1 MGFDEYEVRRT
12 SVKVFLAGLIL
23 AVLLSIILHSI
34 SYCVGFVLG
43 YLIDLLILQINMKMT
58 DTILS
63 IQTAGKTISSSKDFY
78 LYTCIWRKEAYEI
91 MKITIQPELISSLIV
106 TVLLSIFFVYAGKK
120 TREAD
125 PTKRPKGVV
134 LLVETAIKMV
144 YDYMGTIMP
153 KKYAK
158 NYYPY
163 FSMLFAWLLVSNLFG
178 LTGFDAPTTN
188 YSITLSLT
196 LITWVLIQIN
206 AIKYQGV
213 GSYIKGTLIP
223 PTNLFGLVSPLIS
236 ISMRIFCNLLSGTF
250 IMALVYQATS
260 FLSYKL
266 IPFNFLGPVVA
277 PLLHCYFDVF
287 SGCVQALVFVTL
299 SSILISNENPD
310 EE

>member
-1 MGFDEYEVRRT
+1 
-12 SVKVFLAGLIL
+12 
-23 AVLLSIILHSI
+23 
-34 SYCVGFVLG
+34 
-43 YLIDLLILQINMKMT
+43 
-58 DTILS
+58 
-63 IQTAGKTISSSKDFY
+63 
-78 LYTCIWRKEAYEI
+78 

-106 TVLLSIFFVYAGKK
+106 TVILSIFFVYAGKK
-120 TREAD
+120 IREAD

-223 PTNLFGLVSPLIS
+223 PTNLFGLISPLIS

-299 SSILISNENPD
+299 SSILISNEKNVNRRKLIMTRGLIAIAAGIAVLAGLGTGIGEGLVAAHAVSAIGRNP
-310 EE
+310 EAESKIRTTMILGIALTETVALYGLLISFILLFVFK

>member
-1 MGFDEYEVRRT
+1 
-12 SVKVFLAGLIL
+12 
-23 AVLLSIILHSI
+23 
-34 SYCVGFVLG
+34 
-43 YLIDLLILQINMKMT
+43 
-58 DTILS
+58 
-63 IQTAGKTISSSKDFY
+63 
-78 LYTCIWRKEAYEI
+78 

-120 TREAD
+120 IREAD

-144 YDYMGTIMP
+144 YDYIGTIMP

-223 PTNLFGLVSPLIS
+223 PTNLFGLISPLIS

>member
-12 SVKVFLAGLIL
+12 SAKVFLAGLIL

-34 SYCVGFVLG
+34 SYCLGFVLG
-43 YLIDLLILQINMKMT
+43 YLIDLLILQIDMKMT

-63 IQTAGKTISSSKDFY
+63 IQTAGKTIAVMLFMAKLFIFAVGFAIAGFFRNSKYVYCISGLSSSKDFY

-120 TREAD
+120 IREAD

-213 GSYIKGTLIP
+213 GSYIKEL
-223 PTNLFGLVSPLIS
+223 
-236 ISMRIFCNLLSGTF
+236 
-250 IMALVYQATS
+250 
-260 FLSYKL
+260 
-266 IPFNFLGPVVA
+266 
-277 PLLHCYFDVF
+277 
-287 SGCVQALVFVTL
+287 
-299 SSILISNENPD
+299 
-310 EE
+310 

>member
-34 SYCVGFVLG
+34 SYCLGFVLG

-63 IQTAGKTISSSKDFY
+63 IQTAGKTIAVMLFMAKLFIFAVGFCDSWILSRNSKYVYCISGLSSSKDFY

-106 TVLLSIFFVYAGKK
+106 TVILSIFFVYAGKK
-120 TREAD
+120 IREAD

-134 LLVETAIKMV
+134 LVVETAIKMV

-213 GSYIKGTLIP
+213 GSYIKGT
-223 PTNLFGLVSPLIS
+223 FDSPNKPIWFDFA
-236 ISMRIFCNLLSGTF
+236 IDFYIN
-250 IMALVYQATS
+250 AY
-260 FLSYKL
+260 FL
-266 IPFNFLGPVVA
+266 
-277 PLLHCYFDVF
+277 
-287 SGCVQALVFVTL
+287 
-299 SSILISNENPD
+299 
-310 EE
+310 